1 MIINFK
7 VNGDTIKTSEKET
20 FYTGNVNSYICEFEF
35 SEDWDKAAAF
45 CVMTNGKKSAVLYIA
60 DSKCTVP
67 SEILSGKG
75 TVKLGLYGTDGNKRI
90 STNCVMLKVREGA
103 YEIGEDDMTMPIP
116 DVWEQLVSK
125 TVPKIGDNGNWLVW
139 SMTENKYVDTGI
151 YATVDIGEFYKKSET
166 DEKLSG
172 KVDKI
177 TGKGLSTNDYTDE
190 EKEKLKGLSNY
201 DDTEIKNEIGGKVDK
216 VQGKGLSSNDYT
228 AEEKTKLS
236 DLPDKQGL
244 DTLFELENNKI
255 NAIQALATQLNIS
268 KVDKEDGKGLSANDF
283 TNEDKE
289 ALDNSASYSDF
300 QRLLNEVHTL
310 YGELNDSKEDS
321 ANKTTTLDENSTDT
335 QYPSAKATY
344 DELVKKLN
352 TNEAVGKRTE
362 RHGEVFNDYANNV
375 ASGSVSHAEGSL
387 TSATGI
393 CSHAEGSATTAS
405 GNYSHSEGRNTAAD
419 GISSHAEGLNTV
431 VFGDCQHVQ
440 GKNNIY
446 DTDKK
451 YAHIVGNGTESK
463 RSNAHTLDWDGN
475 TWYKGKIKIGGTS
488 YDDGKTVETE
498 TTIST
503 STETTPSIT
512 LSGNTE
518 VRCAEI
524 TSLTVALPETI
535 SDSFISSVIFKSG
548 ATATTVTVPSN
559 VYCQGA
565 DCKNGAFLPKAN
577 KRYTMIFSYDGIM
590 NCYISAVP
598 IQTAETQSAD
608 DFPAAN
614 DESVA
619 DPTESVTEEPESEPN
634 EVI

>member
-75 TVKLGLYGTDGNKRI
+75 TVKLGLYGTDSNKRI

-116 DVWEQLVSK
+116 DVWEQLVAK

-172 KVDKI
+172 KVDKV

-228 AEEKTKLS
+228 VEEKTKLS
-236 DLPDKQGL
+236 ELPTK
-244 DTLFELENNKI
+244 T
-255 NAIQALATQLNIS
+255 
-268 KVDKEDGKGLSANDF
+268 
-283 TNEDKE
+283 
-289 ALDNSASYSDF
+289 
-300 QRLLNEVHTL
+300 
-310 YGELNDSKEDS
+310 ELN
-321 ANKTTTLDENSTDT
+321 
-335 QYPSAKATY
+335 

-352 TNEAVGKRTE
+352 VDEAVGKKTE
-362 RHGEVFNDYANNV
+362 QGGEVFNGYMSNNT
-375 ASGSVSHAEGSL
+375 ASGPNSHAEGDR
-387 TSATGI
+387 TIANGER
-393 CSHAEGSATTAS
+393 SHAEGYATIAS
-405 GNYSHSEGRNTAAD
+405 GK
-419 GISSHAEGLNTV
+419 
-431 VFGDCQHVQ
+431 CQHVQ
-440 GKNNIY
+440 GKHNKE
-446 DTDKK
+446 DTENK
-451 YAHIVGNGTESK
+451 YAHIVGNGTSNGH

-475 TWYKGKIKIGGTS
+475 AWYQGDIRIGGTS
-488 YDDGKTVETE
+488 YDDGKTLETK
-498 TTIST
+498 TTITT
-503 STETTPSIT
+503 STETSPSIT
-512 LSGNTE
+512 LADNTE
-518 VRCAEI
+518 FIFTAELEELEI
-524 TSLTVALPETI
+524 ALPQNATEPYICSVVFNSGETPTGVVYTTGSI
-535 SDSFISSVIFKSG
+535 YFKGINCTGS
-548 ATATTVTVPSN
+548 TFTPT
-559 VYCQGA
+559 
-565 DCKNGAFLPKAN
+565 AN
-577 KRYTMIFSYDGIM
+577 KHYTLMFVYDSMELICYVSAKPINEIILFS
-590 NCYISAVP
+590 
-598 IQTAETQSAD
+598 TADTDEASVMS
-608 DFPAAN
+608 
-614 DESVA
+614 DESYLR
-619 DPTESVTEEPESEPN
+619 
-634 EVI
+634 

>member
-166 DEKLSG
+166 DKKLSG
-172 KVDKI
+172 KVDKV

-216 VQGKGLSSNDYT
+216 VSGKGLSSNDFT
-228 AEEKTKLS
+228 DKEKTAISENTEAISAYHTYLNMVS
-236 DLPDKQGL
+236 DLAERNTTDIGKLKESKLDKSEAAGKRVTS
-244 DTLFELENNKI
+244 DYGEIFNNPNNK
-255 NAIQALATQLNIS
+255 AQALAHA
-268 KVDKEDGKGLSANDF
+268 END
-283 TNEDKE
+283 
-289 ALDNSASYSDF
+289 
-300 QRLLNEVHTL
+300 
-310 YGELNDSKEDS
+310 
-321 ANKTTTLDENSTDT
+321 DT
-335 QYPSAKATY
+335 QAIGT
-344 DELVKKLN
+344 
-352 TNEAVGKRTE
+352 G
-362 RHGEVFNDYANNV
+362 
-375 ASGSVSHAEGSL
+375 SHAQGYGTITYTE
-387 TSATGI
+387 
-393 CSHAEGSATTAS
+393 
-405 GNYSHSEGRNTAAD
+405 Y
-419 GISSHAEGLNTV
+419 
-431 VFGDCQHVQ
+431 GDVI
-440 GKNNIY
+440 GKFNVIDHN
-446 DTDKK
+446 KN
-451 YAHIVGNGTESK
+451 YAHIVGNGRDDTL

-488 YDDGKTVETE
+488 YDDASAEEVATKKYVDSNTSSKEDSANKVTTLDSNSTDTQYPSAKAVYDELVKKANTTDLGLQFVNLGYLSETADFDKLDITYNCYGCFRIRSDIWLNARLNASVSGDFKQGYNGNVLVDTLAPNITVYFIVRQGNTITKGEGSSE
-498 TTIST
+498 TTST
-503 STETTPSIT
+503 QIFY
-512 LSGNTE
+512 SGDIYL
-518 VRCAEI
+518 RRI
-524 TSLTVALPETI
+524 
-535 SDSFISSVIFKSG
+535 
-548 ATATTVTVPSN
+548 
-559 VYCQGA
+559 
-565 DCKNGAFLPKAN
+565 
-577 KRYTMIFSYDGIM
+577 
-590 NCYISAVP
+590 
-598 IQTAETQSAD
+598 
-608 DFPAAN
+608 
-614 DESVA
+614 
-619 DPTESVTEEPESEPN
+619 TEERGRSIEFEW
-634 EVI
+634 

>member
-103 YEIGEDDMTMPIP
+103 YEIGADDMTMPIP

-166 DEKLSG
+166 DKKLSG

-236 DLPDKQGL
+236 ELPSKTEL
-244 DTLFELENNKI
+244 DT
-255 NAIQALATQLNIS
+255 
-268 KVDKEDGKGLSANDF
+268 DLS
-283 TNEDKE
+283 
-289 ALDNSASYSDF
+289 
-300 QRLLNEVHTL
+300 
-310 YGELNDSKEDS
+310 GKEDS
-321 ANKTTTLDENSTDT
+321 ANKVTTLDSNGTDT
-335 QYPSAKATY
+335 QYPSAKAVY
-344 DELVKKLN
+344 DELVKKANATDLGLQFVNLGYLSETTDFDKLDITYNCYGCFRIRSDIWLN
-352 TNEAVGKRTE
+352 ARLNA
-362 RHGEVFNDYANNV
+362 
-375 ASGSVSHAEGSL
+375 SVSGDFKQ
-387 TSATGI
+387 GYN
-393 CSHAEGSATTAS
+393 
-405 GNYSHSEGRNTAAD
+405 GNVLVDTLAPN
-419 GISSHAEGLNTV
+419 ITV
-431 VFGDCQHVQ
+431 YF
-440 GKNNIY
+440 
-446 DTDKK
+446 
-451 YAHIVGNGTESK
+451 IV
-463 RSNAHTLDWDGN
+463 RQGN
-475 TWYKGKIKIGGTS
+475 TITKGAGS
-488 YDDGKTVETE
+488 SE
-498 TTIST
+498 TTST
-503 STETTPSIT
+503 QIFY
-512 LSGNTE
+512 SGDIYLRTIHKTSD
-518 VRCAEI
+518 RIIKPGGIEI
-524 TSLTVALPETI
+524 EW
-535 SDSFISSVIFKSG
+535 
-548 ATATTVTVPSN
+548 
-559 VYCQGA
+559 
-565 DCKNGAFLPKAN
+565 
-577 KRYTMIFSYDGIM
+577 
-590 NCYISAVP
+590 
-598 IQTAETQSAD
+598 
-608 DFPAAN
+608 
-614 DESVA
+614 
-619 DPTESVTEEPESEPN
+619 
-634 EVI
+634 